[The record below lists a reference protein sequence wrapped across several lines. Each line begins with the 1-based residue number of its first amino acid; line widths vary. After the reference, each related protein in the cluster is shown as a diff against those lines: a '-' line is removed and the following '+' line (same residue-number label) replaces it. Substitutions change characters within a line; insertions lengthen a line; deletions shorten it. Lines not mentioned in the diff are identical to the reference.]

1 MISVIHYIS
10 EMIVSLHQ
18 FKIIENST
26 FYSFHNKTNFLNL
39 CEQCQAVIT
48 YLQSIFVTEV
58 ESQRID
64 NLVEELCKLAGGFNI
79 TCSALIAEYITD
91 IAEIINSTNPTSLC
105 RAIYLC
111 KLYEQ

>member
-1 MISVIHYIS
+1 MKQTYDQCY
-10 EMIVSLHQ
+10 SLHFRNDCFFTSVQ
-18 FKIIENST
+18 V
-26 FYSFHNKTNFLNL
+26 

-111 KLYEQ
+111 KL